1 MERSTTRI
9 NALAAALLLVSVA
22 GCGKKDNAA
31 SDTTALSEHQHLGE
45 AQMQNSQ
52 IGIPESMRAEHSE
65 IHSEL
70 VRATSLPGQIGVAA
84 RALAA
89 VLDPHF
95 KREEQIALPPLGL
108 LAPLSRN
115 EFTPEM
121 RAVLPMTDSLRAELG
136 RMLEEHKA
144 IGAATKRLADVARA
158 EGNVPVADL
167 AEKLSLHAKSE
178 EELFYPAALLVGEIV
193 RLKSGSAAT
202 AGAPGRP

>member
-1 MERSTTRI
+1 MEWSTGRI
-9 NALAAALLLVSVA
+9 NVLATVLLLVSA
-22 GCGKKDNAA
+22 PACAKKDNPA
-31 SDTTALSEHQHLGE
+31 SDTTALGEHQHVGE

-52 IGIPESMRAEHSE
+52 IRIPESMQAEHTE

-70 VRATSLPGQIGVAA
+70 VRATSLPGQTGVAA

-115 EFTPEM
+115 EFTPGM
-121 RAVLPMTDSLRAELG
+121 LAVLPMTDSLRAELG

-144 IGAATKRLADVARA
+144 IGAATKRLGDVARA
-158 EGNVPVADL
+158 EGNARVAQL
-167 AEKLSLHAKSE
+167 ADQLTLHAQNE
-178 EELFYPAALLVGEIV
+178 EQISYPAALLVGEVV
-193 RLKSGSAAT
+193 RLRSGAA
-202 AGAPGRP
+202 AH